1 MHYVFARKDKDLLA
15 VSNAIKISE
24 KSEHILPDMTLT
36 KKKYALGSVWKHQ
49 NGNSPVPFAG
59 AKVSF
64 GPFEAE
70 TDDIGKFSIPSL
82 GSGKVAL
89 SVNGEGHIARNE
101 FVDVK
106 DNGFLNK
113 PVIMYAEGFL
123 SGDIVPINEYEQASE
138 LDSRKPFKRSF
149 YVYSSDG
156 ASRVRFHHDKEL
168 LKSGKVEWR
177 ELRDI
182 MSYNFT
188 GASRQLLYVQFAN
201 SDLSRQSEIT
211 FYSFY
216 LDALSLSDGFYV
228 NDGSG
233 RIFTRHVELTIDVP
247 PTAESMRISQSAAGI
262 TAAPWERASTK
273 SPFVQLRSNLDLT
286 TGTINANGIYDIYL
300 QFADV
305 NGNISNTYKYTAFM
319 ELFPVEWRVL
329 ILQPMMF
336 LKSIMVYLFQTST
349 PLPLI

>member
-1 MHYVFARKDKDLLA
+1 
-15 VSNAIKISE
+15 
-24 KSEHILPDMTLT
+24 
-36 KKKYALGSVWKHQ
+36 
-49 NGNSPVPFAG
+49 
-59 AKVSF
+59 
-64 GPFEAE
+64 
-70 TDDIGKFSIPSL
+70 
-82 GSGKVAL
+82 
-89 SVNGEGHIARNE
+89 
-101 FVDVK
+101 
-106 DNGFLNK
+106 
-113 PVIMYAEGFL
+113 MYAEGFL

-188 GASRQLLYVQFAN
+188 GSSRQLLYVQFAN

-273 SPFVQLRSNLDLT
+273 SPFVLRSNLDLT

-305 NGNISNTYKYTAFM
+305 NETFLIPINTLPSWSYFLSSGGFDFAAYDVFEINNGLFVSNNFTVA
-319 ELFPVEWRVL
+319 LDL
-329 ILQPMMF
+329 ILHRMQ
-336 LKSIMVYLFQTST
+336 
-349 PLPLI
+349 